1 MSSNSRKILAI
12 LLLSG
17 VVFGSSVIGS
27 QVHAQ
32 DYRSIVASPDRTAAD
47 RDNDKKRKP
56 VELLEFIAPKTGWRV
71 LDMAAGAGY
80 STELLARAVAPDGK
94 VLAQH
99 TKESEKFSERKKLPA
114 MANVEDVV
122 SPFDALSHPE
132 IRDLDLV
139 TFLFGY
145 HDTTFLGVDRARMD
159 KAIFDS
165 LKHGGILVVADHSA
179 KPEDGALVGKTFHRI
194 AEDTVKTEIEAAG
207 FVFVEEGNFL
217 RHPEDARTNVIFNNP
232 TPVDEFVLKF
242 RKP

>member
-1 MSSNSRKILAI
+1 MSSISRRILAI
-12 LLLSG
+12 VLLSG
-17 VVFGSSVIGS
+17 AVFGSP
-27 QVHAQ
+27 VHAQ
-32 DYRSIVASPDRTAAD
+32 NYRSIVASSDRTAAD
-47 RDNDKKRKP
+47 RENDKKRQP
-56 VELLEFIAPKTGWRV
+56 LELLEFIAPKTGWRV

-80 STELLARAVAPDGK
+80 STELLARAVSPDGK

-99 TKESEKFSERKKLPA
+99 LKASEKFAERQKLPA
-114 MANVEDVV
+114 MANVEDVL

-179 KPEDGALVGKTFHRI
+179 KPEDGAQVGKTFHRI
-194 AEDTVKTEIEAAG
+194 AENTVKTEIEAAG

-217 RHPEDARTNVIFNNP
+217 RHPEDARTNAIFNNP

>member
-1 MSSNSRKILAI
+1 MISRSRRILAT
-12 LLLSG
+12 LLLAG
-17 VVFGSSVIGS
+17 AVFGSP
-27 QVHAQ
+27 VHAQ
-32 DYRSIVASPDRTAAD
+32 DYRAIVASSDRTEAD

-71 LDMAAGAGY
+71 LDLAAGAGY
-80 STELLARAVAPDGK
+80 STELLARAVAPDGR

-99 TKESEKFSERKKLPA
+99 TKASEKFSERKKLPA
-114 MANVEDVV
+114 MANVEDVI
-122 SPFDALSHPE
+122 SPFDELSHPE

-159 KAIFDS
+159 KAIFES
-165 LKHGGILVVADHSA
+165 LKHGGILIVADHSA
-179 KPEDGALVGKTFHRI
+179 KPEDGAKVGKTFHRI
-194 AEDTVKTEIEAAG
+194 AENTVKAEIEAAG

-217 RHPEDARTNVIFNNP
+217 RHPEDARTNAIFNNP

>member
-1 MSSNSRKILAI
+1 MSRHSRKILAV

-17 VVFGSSVIGS
+17 ALFGSSA
-27 QVHAQ
+27 HAQ
-32 DYRSIVASPDRTAAD
+32 DYRSIVASSDRTAAD
-47 RDNDKKRKP
+47 RENDNKRHP
-56 VELLEFIAPKTGWRV
+56 IELLEFIAPKTGWRV

-80 STELLARAVAPDGK
+80 STELLARAVSPSGK

-114 MANVEDVV
+114 MSNVEDVIT
-122 SPFDALSHPE
+122 PFDALSHPE

-145 HDTTFLGVDRARMD
+145 HDTTFLGVDRAKMD
-159 KAIFDS
+159 KAIFGS

-179 KPEDGALVGKTFHRI
+179 KPEDGASVGKTFHRI

-207 FVFVEEGNFL
+207 FVFVEAGNFL
-217 RHPEDARTNVIFNNP
+217 RHPEDARSNAIFSNP

>member
-1 MSSNSRKILAI
+1 MSRSSRRILAI

-17 VVFGSSVIGS
+17 TVFGSS
-27 QVHAQ
+27 VHAQ

-47 RDNDKKRKP
+47 RENDKKRQP
-56 VELLEFIAPKTGWRV
+56 IELLEFIAPKTGWRV

-80 STELLARAVAPDGK
+80 STELLARAVSPDGK

-99 TKESEKFSERKKLPA
+99 TKVSEKFSERKKLPA

-122 SPFDALSHPE
+122 SPFDVFSHPE

-165 LKHGGILVVADHSA
+165 VKHGGILVVADHSA

-194 AEDTVKTEIEAAG
+194 AEDTVKAEIEAAG

-217 RHPEDARTNVIFNNP
+217 RHPEDARTNVVFSNP